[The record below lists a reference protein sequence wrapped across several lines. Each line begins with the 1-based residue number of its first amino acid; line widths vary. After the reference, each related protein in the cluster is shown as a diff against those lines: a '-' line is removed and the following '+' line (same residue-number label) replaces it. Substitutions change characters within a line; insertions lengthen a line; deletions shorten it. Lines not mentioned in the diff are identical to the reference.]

1 MSALLGLVALV
12 AALLVFGRAIASKR
26 RADQLPGARPASAI
40 AVSDFGEIDAHV
52 LARRCV
58 CDGRYTSLGEGPVA
72 GNDQLRLV
80 RLECRDCEREA
91 LLYFD
96 VSGTRVLH

>member
-1 MSALLGLVALV
+1 VNALLGLAALV
-12 AALLVFGRAIASKR
+12 AALLVVGRAIASKR
-26 RADQLPGARPASAI
+26 REAQRPGARPATAI

-58 CDGRYTSLGEGPVA
+58 CDGRYASLGEGPVA
-72 GNDQLRLV
+72 GQEHLRFV